1 MFRIAI
7 QVKELISS
15 NVTSA
20 LDGASN
26 PAKMLGRLQRE
37 IEEALI
43 GLTGEMSKARR
54 QKDRLEAELTQAQL
68 READWSD
75 KAKIAMD
82 NDREDL
88 ARQALL
94 AREDCRAGIERL
106 KQDIEKLS
114 ADIGEM
120 EAAVS
125 ELEDKRAD
133 VKQRLSDQMAAD
145 GNASGKSGGSSG
157 YASRTERR
165 MDHIENLEKRT
176 ELATEESAVCRGNAG
191 VEREIEE
198 MRRERKVEEELAAMR
213 EGGGAKAAKA
223 PAKKGGKRSKAA

>member
-15 NVTSA
+15 NVTTA

-26 PAKMLGRLQRE
+26 PAKMLARLQRE

-54 QKDRLEAELTQAQL
+54 QKDRLEAERTQAEL

-88 ARQALL
+88 ARQALN

-106 KQDIEKLS
+106 AQDIEKLA
-114 ADIGEM
+114 ADMGEM
-120 EAAVS
+120 DAAVS
-125 ELEDKRAD
+125 ELEAKRDD
-133 VKQRLSDQMAAD
+133 VKQRLADQLAAD
-145 GNASGKSGGSSG
+145 GDASGRMGGRTG

-165 MDHIENLEKRT
+165 MDHIDNLAKRT
-176 ELATEESAVCRGNAG
+176 EFATEDSQVCRGNAS

-198 MRRERKVEEELAAMR
+198 MRRSRKIDEELAAMR
-213 EGGGAKAAKA
+213 GGDSAKLGKARKSGKNTKAA
-223 PAKKGGKRSKAA
+223 

>member
-26 PAKMLGRLQRE
+26 PAKMLARLQAE

-43 GLTGEMSKARR
+43 GLSGEMSKARR
-54 QKDRLEAELTQAQL
+54 QKDRLEAELTQAEL
-68 READWSD
+68 READWGD

-82 NDREDL
+82 NGREDL
-88 ARQALL
+88 ARQALI
-94 AREDCRAGIERL
+94 AREDCRGGIDRL
-106 KQDIEKLS
+106 KQDIDKLG
-114 ADIGEM
+114 ADMAEM
-120 EAAVS
+120 EAAER
-125 ELEDKRAD
+125 ELEIKRAE
-133 VKQRLSDQMAAD
+133 VKQRLSDQRASD
-145 GNASGKSGGSSG
+145 GDASGRASAGG

-176 ELATEESAVCRGNAG
+176 AFATEDSAACRGNAS
-191 VEREIEE
+191 VEREIEG
-198 MRRERKVEEELAAMR
+198 MRRERTVEEELAAMR
-213 EGGGAKAAKA
+213 SGGSAKAKKA
-223 PAKKGGKRSKAA
+223 PAKKGGKRAKAS

>member
-26 PAKMLGRLQRE
+26 PAKMLARLQAE

-54 QKDRLEAELTQAQL
+54 QKDRLEAELTQAEL
-68 READWSD
+68 READWGD
-75 KAKIAMD
+75 KARIAMD
-82 NDREDL
+82 NGREDL
-88 ARQALL
+88 ARQALN
-94 AREDCRAGIERL
+94 AREDCRAGIDRL
-106 KQDIEKLS
+106 KQDIDKLS
-114 ADIGEM
+114 AELDEM
-120 EAAVS
+120 QAAER
-125 ELEDKRAD
+125 ELEAKREE
-133 VKQRLSDQMAAD
+133 VKQRHADQRAAD
-145 GNASGKSGGSSG
+145 GNASGRSGGTG
-157 YASRTERR
+157 YSSRTERR

-176 ELATEESAVCRGNAG
+176 AFATEDGAACRGNAS

-198 MRRERKVEEELAAMR
+198 MRRERQIEEELAAMR
-213 EGGGAKAAKA
+213 GTGSSAAKKA
-223 PAKKGGKRSKAA
+223 PAKKGAKRTKAA

>member
-20 LDGASN
+20 LDGVSN
-26 PAKMLGRLQRE
+26 PAKLLARLQRE
-37 IEEALI
+37 IEEALV
-43 GLTGEMSKARR
+43 GLHGELSKARR
-54 QKDRLEAELTQAQL
+54 QKERLENEQTQAEL

-75 KAKIAMD
+75 KAQIAMD

-94 AREDCRAGIERL
+94 AREDCRAGIARV
-106 KQDIEKLS
+106 KQDIERLS
-114 ADIGEM
+114 ADIAEM
-120 EAAVS
+120 EAATR
-125 ELEDKRAD
+125 ELEAKREDVRQRHAD
-133 VKQRLSDQMAAD
+133 QLAAD
-145 GNASGKSGGSSG
+145 GNASGSVANSG

-165 MDHIENLEKRT
+165 MDHIETLEKRT
-176 ELATEESAVCRGNAG
+176 SFATEESAVCRGNAS

-198 MRRERKVEEELAAMR
+198 MRRNRQVEEELAAMR
-213 EGGGAKAAKA
+213 AGAPAQKA
-223 PAKKGGKRSKAA
+223 PAKKGGKRTKAA